1 LNYGNGE
8 QRPHADKGVVLCSDI
23 SKADH
28 VMPQFDVYKN
38 PNPIGRNAAPYV
50 VALQSDLLDQLPS
63 RWVAPLKLSKT
74 ISQRVEGLMPEV
86 DVEGKKFTV
95 FMYESGAVPA
105 QTLGNR
111 VTSLEGHRFELIRAI
126 DILVSGI

>member
-1 LNYGNGE
+1 M
-8 QRPHADKGVVLCSDI
+8 A
-23 SKADH
+23 
-28 VMPQFDVYKN
+28 QFDVYRN
-38 PNPIGRNAAPYV
+38 PNPNRRATVPFV

-63 RWVAPLKLSKT
+63 RWVAPLKLSKS

-86 DVEGKKFTV
+86 EVEGKKFTI

-105 QTLGNR
+105 QSLGNR
-111 VTSLEGHRFELIRAI
+111 ISSLEGRRFELIRAI

>member
-1 LNYGNGE
+1 M
-8 QRPHADKGVVLCSDI
+8 A
-23 SKADH
+23 
-28 VMPQFDVYKN
+28 QFDVYRN
-38 PNPIGRNAAPYV
+38 PNPNGRAAAPYV

-74 ISQRVEGLMPEV
+74 ITQRLDGLMPEV
-86 DVEGKKFTV
+86 EIEGKKFTI

-105 QTLGNR
+105 QTLGSR
-111 VTSLEGHRFELIRAI
+111 ISTLEDRRFELIRAI

>member
-1 LNYGNGE
+1 M
-8 QRPHADKGVVLCSDI
+8 A
-23 SKADH
+23 
-28 VMPQFDVYKN
+28 QFDVYRN
-38 PNPIGRNAAPYV
+38 PNPNGRATVPFV

-63 RWVAPLKLSKT
+63 RWVAPLKLSKS

-86 DVEGKKFTV
+86 EVEGKKFTI

-105 QTLGNR
+105 QSLGNR
-111 VTSLEGHRFELIRAI
+111 ISSLEGRRFELIRAI